1 MIGNVVLRD
10 VSNMVELLQS
20 SVLKKAV
27 EPAGSAMGIIL
38 G

>member
-10 VSNMVELLQS
+10 VSSMVELLPS
-20 SVLKKAV
+20 SVLKRAV
-27 EPAGSAMGIIL
+27 EPARSAMDIVL

>member
-1 MIGNVVLRD
+1 MIGNVVMRD

-27 EPAGSAMGIIL
+27 EPARSAMDIAL